1 MTAQT
6 KTGEYLRSMAQQG
19 HSSQKLG
26 EASLALTECYL
37 KSDTH
42 VQSSMGNRLAIQMKH
57 ILRVVYGWN
66 EVDAR
71 DAADALRDAFSDTA
85 TDKEASS

>member
-42 VQSSMGNRLAIQMKH
+42 AQSSMGNRLATQMEH
-57 ILRVVYGWN
+57 ILSVVYGWSA
-66 EVDAR
+66 EDAR
-71 DAADALRDAFSDTA
+71 DAEESLRDAFSDTA